1 LEPRD
6 TKEKL
11 METEEKSLMLFD
23 NPKFKPVRVKVV
35 DGELWFVAKDLCK
48 NLSIQNTKDALSRL
62 DEDEKGVVLIYT
74 PGGTQESLA
83 VTEAGAYTLV
93 LGSRKKEAH
102 DFKRWITHD
111 VVPSI
116 RKTGGYN
123 GNQPEVLE
131 RVIHLEELLA
141 AAGILRPFVAP
152 RYTMENLLTRYKQ
165 ATGIDRVR
173 TFYDDIGKWC
183 GVKVPYANSIRI
195 PVRDWIIINL
205 PLEHVQELVV
215 GFETHTMARSTDGYP
230 VSLNGCFGNSVEW
243 DRTLREFD
251 HKCAYCGESHET
263 LMAEHIVPQSV
274 MAREHPDLC
283 DNVFNIV
290 PVCKTCNQSKGTSFM
305 PTWFKK
311 QSSYSDER
319 YWKIQH
325 HQGKYM
331 LNSKG

>member
-1 LEPRD
+1 MSTDLAIF
-6 TKEKL
+6 
-11 METEEKSLMLFD
+11 S
-23 NPKFKPVRVKVV
+23 NPMFGNVSVK
-35 DGELWFVAKDLCK
+35 DEGGNIWFVGKEIATVLGY
-48 NLSIQNTKDALSRL
+48 SNTRDALSRHVDTEDKVVVNHDTPSGVQKMTMINESGMYSLVIKSKL
-62 DEDEKGVVLIYT
+62 DK
-74 PGGTQESLA
+74 A
-83 VTEAGAYTLV
+83 
-93 LGSRKKEAH
+93 KK
-102 DFKRWITHD
+102 FKRWVTSE
-111 VVPSI
+111 VLPSI

-123 GNQPEVLE
+123 GYQPEVLK
-131 RVIHLEELLA
+131 RVIHLEEQLS

-195 PVRDWIIINL
+195 PVRDWIVINL

-263 LMAEHIVPQSV
+263 LMAEHIIPQSV
-274 MAREHPDLC
+274 MVREHPELC
-283 DNVFNIV
+283 DSVFNIV
-290 PVCKTCNQSKGTSFM
+290 PVCKSCNQSKGTSFM

-311 QSSYSDER
+311 QPTYSDER

-331 LNSKG
+331 LNSLEEL

>member
-1 LEPRD
+1 
-6 TKEKL
+6 
-11 METEEKSLMLFD
+11 MFGNVS
-23 NPKFKPVRVKVV
+23 VKDE
-35 DGELWFVAKDLCK
+35 DGNIWFVGKEIATVLGY
-48 NLSIQNTKDALSRL
+48 SNTRDALSRHVDVEDKVVVNHDTPSGVQKMTMINESGMYSLVIKSKL
-62 DEDEKGVVLIYT
+62 DK
-74 PGGTQESLA
+74 A
-83 VTEAGAYTLV
+83 
-93 LGSRKKEAH
+93 KK
-102 DFKRWITHD
+102 FKRWVTSE
-111 VVPSI
+111 VLPSI

-123 GNQPEVLE
+123 GYQPEVLK
-131 RVIHLEELLA
+131 RVIHLEEQLS

-195 PVRDWIIINL
+195 PVRDWIVINL

-215 GFETHTMARSTDGYP
+215 GFETHTMARSADGYP

-274 MAREHPDLC
+274 MAREHPELC
-283 DNVFNIV
+283 DSVSNIV
-290 PVCKTCNQSKGTSFM
+290 PVCKSCNQSKGTSFM

-331 LNSKG
+331 LNSLEEL

>member
-1 LEPRD
+1 MSTDLAIF
-6 TKEKL
+6 
-11 METEEKSLMLFD
+11 S
-23 NPKFKPVRVKVV
+23 NPMFGNVSVK
-35 DGELWFVAKDLCK
+35 DEGGNIWFVGKEIATVLGY
-48 NLSIQNTKDALSRL
+48 SNTRDALSRHVDTEDKVVVNHDTPSGVQKMTMINESGMYSLVIKSKL
-62 DEDEKGVVLIYT
+62 DK
-74 PGGTQESLA
+74 A
-83 VTEAGAYTLV
+83 
-93 LGSRKKEAH
+93 KK
-102 DFKRWITHD
+102 FKRWVTSE
-111 VVPSI
+111 VLPSI

-123 GNQPEVLE
+123 GDQPEILK
-131 RVIHLEELLA
+131 RVIHLEEQLS

-195 PVRDWIIINL
+195 PVRDWIVINL

-274 MAREHPDLC
+274 MAREHPELC
-283 DNVFNIV
+283 DSVFNIV
-290 PVCKTCNQSKGTSFM
+290 PVCKSCNQSKGTSFM

-311 QSSYSDER
+311 QTTYSDER

-331 LNSKG
+331 LNLLEEL

>member
-1 LEPRD
+1 MSTDLAIFSNPMFGNVSVKDEGGNIWFVGKEIATVLGYSNTRD
-6 TKEKL
+6 AL
-11 METEEKSLMLFD
+11 YRHVDTED
-23 NPKFKPVRVKVV
+23 KVV
-35 DGELWFVAKDLCK
+35 VNHDTPSGVQKMTMINESGMYSLVIKSKLDKAKK
-48 NLSIQNTKDALSRL
+48 
-62 DEDEKGVVLIYT
+62 
-74 PGGTQESLA
+74 
-83 VTEAGAYTLV
+83 
-93 LGSRKKEAH
+93 
-102 DFKRWITHD
+102 FKRWVTSE
-111 VVPSI
+111 VLPSI

-123 GNQPEVLE
+123 GSQPEILK
-131 RVIHLEELLA
+131 RVIHLEEQLS

-195 PVRDWIIINL
+195 PVRDWIVINL

-274 MAREHPDLC
+274 MAREHPELC
-283 DNVFNIV
+283 DSVFNIV

-311 QSSYSDER
+311 QPTYSDER

-331 LNSKG
+331 LNSLEEL

>member
-1 LEPRD
+1 MSTDLAIF
-6 TKEKL
+6 
-11 METEEKSLMLFD
+11 S
-23 NPKFKPVRVKVV
+23 NPMFGNVSVK
-35 DGELWFVAKDLCK
+35 DEGGNIWFVGKEIATVLGY
-48 NLSIQNTKDALSRL
+48 SNTRDALSRHVDTEDKVVVNHDTPSGVQKMTMINESGMYSLVIKSKL
-62 DEDEKGVVLIYT
+62 DK
-74 PGGTQESLA
+74 A
-83 VTEAGAYTLV
+83 
-93 LGSRKKEAH
+93 KK
-102 DFKRWITHD
+102 FKRWVTSE
-111 VVPSI
+111 VLPSI

-123 GNQPEVLE
+123 GDQPEILK
-131 RVIHLEELLA
+131 RVIHLEEQLS

-195 PVRDWIIINL
+195 PVRDWIVINL

-215 GFETHTMARSTDGYP
+215 GFETHTMARSTEGYP

-274 MAREHPDLC
+274 MAREHPELC
-283 DNVFNIV
+283 DSVFNIV
-290 PVCKTCNQSKGTSFM
+290 PVCKSCNQSKGTSFM

-311 QSSYSDER
+311 QTTYSDER

-331 LNSKG
+331 LNLLEEL

>member
-1 LEPRD
+1 MTMINESGMYSLVI
-6 TKEKL
+6 KSKL
-11 METEEKSLMLFD
+11 DK
-23 NPKFKPVRVKVV
+23 
-35 DGELWFVAKDLCK
+35 AKK
-48 NLSIQNTKDALSRL
+48 
-62 DEDEKGVVLIYT
+62 
-74 PGGTQESLA
+74 
-83 VTEAGAYTLV
+83 
-93 LGSRKKEAH
+93 
-102 DFKRWITHD
+102 FKRWVTSE
-111 VVPSI
+111 VLPSI

-123 GNQPEVLE
+123 GDQPEVLK
-131 RVIHLEELLA
+131 RVIHLEEQLS

-205 PLEHVQELVV
+205 PLENVQELVV
-215 GFETHTMARSTDGYP
+215 GFETHTMVRSTDGYP

-274 MAREHPDLC
+274 MAREHPELC

-311 QSSYSDER
+311 QPTYSDER

-331 LNSKG
+331 LNLLEEL

>member
-1 LEPRD
+1 MEQSIEIVTNTDGQQVVSSRQVADNFGKVHKNVIASIREILTAENQAAKFFYEATYESRGKRY
-6 TKEKL
+6 TEFLMNKSGFSLVAMGFTGRQALQWKL
-11 METEEKSLMLFD
+11 KYIDAFERMEHSLM
-23 NPKFKPVRVKVV
+23 
-35 DGELWFVAKDLCK
+35 
-48 NLSIQNTKDALSRL
+48 I
-62 DEDEKGVVLIYT
+62 
-74 PGGTQESLA
+74 
-83 VTEAGAYTLV
+83 
-93 LGSRKKEAH
+93 GS
-102 DFKRWITHD
+102 
-111 VVPSI
+111 
-116 RKTGGYN
+116 
-123 GNQPEVLE
+123 QPEILK
-131 RVIHLEELLA
+131 RVIHLEEQLS

-274 MAREHPDLC
+274 MAREHPELC
-283 DNVFNIV
+283 DSVFNIV
-290 PVCKTCNQSKGTSFM
+290 PVCKSCNQSKGTSFM

-311 QSSYSDER
+311 QPTYSDER
-319 YWKIQH
+319 YWKIQR

-331 LNSKG
+331 LNLLEEL

>member
-1 LEPRD
+1 MSTDLAIF
-6 TKEKL
+6 
-11 METEEKSLMLFD
+11 S
-23 NPKFKPVRVKVV
+23 NPMFGNVSVK
-35 DGELWFVAKDLCK
+35 DEGGNIWFVGKEIATVLGY
-48 NLSIQNTKDALSRL
+48 SNTRDALSRHVDTEDKVVVNHDTPSGVQKMTMINESGMYSLVIKSKL
-62 DEDEKGVVLIYT
+62 DK
-74 PGGTQESLA
+74 A
-83 VTEAGAYTLV
+83 
-93 LGSRKKEAH
+93 KK
-102 DFKRWITHD
+102 FKRWVTSE
-111 VVPSI
+111 VLPSI

-123 GNQPEVLE
+123 GDQPEVLK
-131 RVIHLEELLA
+131 RVIHLEEQLS

-274 MAREHPDLC
+274 MAREHPELC

-311 QSSYSDER
+311 QPTYSDER

-331 LNSKG
+331 LNSLEEL

>member
-1 LEPRD
+1 
-6 TKEKL
+6 
-11 METEEKSLMLFD
+11 MEKSIEIVTNTDGQQVVSSRQVAD
-23 NPKFKPVRVKVV
+23 NFGKIH
-35 DGELWFVAKDLCK
+35 K
-48 NLSIQNTKDALSRL
+48 NVIA
-62 DEDEKGVVLIYT
+62 
-74 PGGTQESLA
+74 
-83 VTEAGAYTLV
+83 
-93 LGSRKKEAH
+93 
-102 DFKRWITHD
+102 
-111 VVPSI
+111 SI
-116 RKTGGYN
+116 REILAAENQATKFFYETTYESRGKRYTEFLMNKSGFSLVAMGFTGRQALQWKLKYINAFEHMELSLMVGS
-123 GNQPEVLE
+123 QPEILK
-131 RVIHLEELLA
+131 RVIHLEERLA

-195 PVRDWIIINL
+195 PVRDWIVINL

-215 GFETHTMARSTDGYP
+215 GFETHTMARSTEGYP

-274 MAREHPDLC
+274 MAREHPELC
-283 DNVFNIV
+283 DSVFNIV
-290 PVCKTCNQSKGTSFM
+290 PVCKSCNQSKGTSFM

-311 QSSYSDER
+311 QTTYSDER

-331 LNSKG
+331 LNLLEEL

>member
-1 LEPRD
+1 MSTDLAIFSNPMFGNVSVKDEGGNIWFVGKEIATVLGYSNTRD
-6 TKEKL
+6 AL
-11 METEEKSLMLFD
+11 YRHVDTED
-23 NPKFKPVRVKVV
+23 KVV
-35 DGELWFVAKDLCK
+35 VNHDTPSGVQKMTMINESGMYSLVIKSKLDKAKK
-48 NLSIQNTKDALSRL
+48 
-62 DEDEKGVVLIYT
+62 
-74 PGGTQESLA
+74 
-83 VTEAGAYTLV
+83 
-93 LGSRKKEAH
+93 
-102 DFKRWITHD
+102 FKRWVTSE
-111 VVPSI
+111 VLPSI

-123 GNQPEVLE
+123 GSQPEILK
-131 RVIHLEELLA
+131 RVIHLEEQLS

-183 GVKVPYANSIRI
+183 GVKVPYANSIRV
-195 PVRDWIIINL
+195 PVRDWIVINL

-274 MAREHPDLC
+274 MAREHPELC
-283 DNVFNIV
+283 DSVFNIV

-311 QSSYSDER
+311 QPTYSDER
-319 YWKIQH
+319 YWRIQH

-331 LNSKG
+331 LNSLEEL

>member
-1 LEPRD
+1 
-6 TKEKL
+6 
-11 METEEKSLMLFD
+11 M
-23 NPKFKPVRVKVV
+23 
-35 DGELWFVAKDLCK
+35 
-48 NLSIQNTKDALSRL
+48 
-62 DEDEKGVVLIYT
+62 
-74 PGGTQESLA
+74 
-83 VTEAGAYTLV
+83 
-93 LGSRKKEAH
+93 
-102 DFKRWITHD
+102 
-111 VVPSI
+111 
-116 RKTGGYN
+116 
-123 GNQPEVLE
+123 
-131 RVIHLEELLA
+131 
-141 AAGILRPFVAP
+141 
-152 RYTMENLLTRYKQ
+152 
-165 ATGIDRVR
+165 
-173 TFYDDIGKWC
+173 
-183 GVKVPYANSIRI
+183 
-195 PVRDWIIINL
+195 RDWIIINL

-243 DRTLREFD
+243 DRTLREFG

-311 QSSYSDER
+311 QPTYSDER

-331 LNSKG
+331 LNSLEEL

>member
-1 LEPRD
+1 MSTDLAIF
-6 TKEKL
+6 
-11 METEEKSLMLFD
+11 S
-23 NPKFKPVRVKVV
+23 NPMFGNVSVK
-35 DGELWFVAKDLCK
+35 DEGGNIWFVGKEIATVLGY
-48 NLSIQNTKDALSRL
+48 SNTRDALSRHVDTEDKVVVNHDTPSGVQKMTMINESGMYSLVIKSKL
-62 DEDEKGVVLIYT
+62 DK
-74 PGGTQESLA
+74 A
-83 VTEAGAYTLV
+83 
-93 LGSRKKEAH
+93 KK
-102 DFKRWITHD
+102 FKRWVTSE
-111 VVPSI
+111 VLPSI

-123 GNQPEVLE
+123 GDQPEILK
-131 RVIHLEELLA
+131 RVIHLEEQLS

-195 PVRDWIIINL
+195 PVRDWIIINS

-274 MAREHPDLC
+274 MAREHPELC
-283 DNVFNIV
+283 DSVFNVV
-290 PVCKTCNQSKGTSFM
+290 PVCKKCNQSKGTSFM

-319 YWKIQH
+319 YWKIQS

-331 LNSKG
+331 LNSLEEL

>member
-1 LEPRD
+1 
-6 TKEKL
+6 
-11 METEEKSLMLFD
+11 MEKSIEIVTNTDGQQVVSSRQVAD
-23 NPKFKPVRVKVV
+23 NFGKIH
-35 DGELWFVAKDLCK
+35 K
-48 NLSIQNTKDALSRL
+48 NVIA
-62 DEDEKGVVLIYT
+62 
-74 PGGTQESLA
+74 
-83 VTEAGAYTLV
+83 
-93 LGSRKKEAH
+93 
-102 DFKRWITHD
+102 
-111 VVPSI
+111 SI
-116 RKTGGYN
+116 REILAAENQATKFFYETTYESRGKRYTEFLMNKSGFSLVAMGFTGRQALQWKLKYINAFEHMEHSLMVGS
-123 GNQPEVLE
+123 QPEVLK
-131 RVIHLEELLA
+131 RVIHLEERLA

-152 RYTMENLLTRYKQ
+152 RYTMENLLTCYKQ

-215 GFETHTMARSTDGYP
+215 GFETHTMVRSTDGYP

-274 MAREHPDLC
+274 MAREHPELC

-311 QSSYSDER
+311 QPTYSDER

-331 LNSKG
+331 LNSLEEL